1 MATVGRKIRWN
12 GSVAGVEEQREL
24 KRLAILRAAA
34 RMFNERG
41 FHETSIADIAA
52 SLHVTKPTLY
62 YYVESKEDM
71 LAQIAALALAG
82 AEALFDSASRDGVNA
97 LDALRIFVRGYVE
110 QMTNDFGRCLLTI
123 RHTRVAP
130 AVSAEITAG
139 FRRIDAFARALLTAG
154 MRDGSIRDCDVRIA
168 TFALYGAINWVPN
181 WFDEDGPLSPVEAGD
196 ALFAI
201 FANGVATERPA
212 AVSRGVALGTIGF
225 RGEPGE
231 SRAGTSGALAP
242 RRKKDVAG

>member
-1 MATVGRKIRWN
+1 MATAGRKLRWN
-12 GSVAGVEEQREL
+12 GSVIGAEEQRDL
-24 KRLAILRAAA
+24 KRQAILRAAA

-41 FHETSIADIAA
+41 FHETSLADIAA

-71 LAQIAALALAG
+71 LAQIAAMALEG
-82 AEALFDSASRDGVNA
+82 AEALFVTASREGKDA

-110 QMTNDFGRCLLTI
+110 RMTSDPGRCLLTI

-139 FRRIDAFARALLTAG
+139 FRRIDSFARELLEKG
-154 MRDGSIRDCDVRIA
+154 MRDGSIRDCDVRMA

-181 WFDEDGPLSPVEAGD
+181 WFDDAGPLTPAEAGD
-196 ALFAI
+196 ALFEV
-201 FANGVATERPA
+201 FANGVAAKR
-212 AVSRGVALGTIGF
+212 
-225 RGEPGE
+225 
-231 SRAGTSGALAP
+231 SGGK
-242 RRKKDVAG
+242 R